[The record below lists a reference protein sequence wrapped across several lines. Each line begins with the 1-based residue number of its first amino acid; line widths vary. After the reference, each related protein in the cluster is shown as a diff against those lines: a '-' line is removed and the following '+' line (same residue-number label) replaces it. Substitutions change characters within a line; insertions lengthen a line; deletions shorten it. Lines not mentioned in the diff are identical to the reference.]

1 MKVQSNNVKKMNV
14 NLNTNSIIEQLKKF
28 YNENLKRKHIII
40 TIISVI
46 LYTLT
51 FISMMYSSKD
61 VSLAS
66 DIAPASL
73 VSQIRECVFLSFI
86 IILAGITPYVP
97 ISIMGIMQAIIIVND
112 MVVRHIC
119 GVSFLPTL
127 YIGGLIQIPF
137 YSLCVSIGL
146 YYCKLSTKKNKYYH
160 QSSFTFNDVK
170 KQIYEIRKDDKKV
183 EEINKKQEEKARK
196 IQECNVKI
204 PYLNFVILGVVSV
217 IMEIIGVLITKI

>member
-1 MKVQSNNVKKMNV
+1 MKVQNNNVKKMNV
-14 NLNTNSIIEQLKKF
+14 NLNANSIIEQLKKF
-28 YNENLKRKHIII
+28 YNENLKKKHIV
-40 TIISVI
+40 ISVISII

-51 FISMMYSSKD
+51 FISMMFSSSD
-61 VSLAS
+61 MSLAT
-66 DIAPASL
+66 DVTPTSL
-73 VSQIRECVFLSFI
+73 ISQIRECLFLSFI

-119 GVSFLPTL
+119 GISFMPTL
-127 YIGGLIQIPF
+127 YIGGLIQIIF
-137 YSLCVSIGL
+137 YSLCISIGL

-204 PYLNFVILGVVSV
+204 PYLNFVILGAVSV
-217 IMEIIGVLITKI
+217 IIEVIGVLITKI